1 MGSAFFLHVRERPD
15 ATQGSTDNVE
25 SALSCIFQGRSRHH
39 ESYSTSSIER
49 GQLFFSSRDSA
60 RSARIFPPV
69 WQRAQ

>member
-1 MGSAFFLHVRERPD
+1 MGSAFFCLCERPD
-15 ATQGSTDNVE
+15 ASVGSIDNVE
-25 SALSCIFQGRSRHH
+25 SAFSCASQGKSRHH

-49 GQLFFSSRDSA
+49 GQLFFNSRDRA